1 MGVSIFSLFSA
12 PISIP
17 ILTLLSDCFFR
28 YFVILRSIAQ
38 LECQPLEGE
47 GEGEVSRT
55 KKEEEEEAFLNCKD
69 AFTNLMEAIDGLIR
83 YNADDSNAL
92 NRWTRAKAFVLAAN
106 EETTQD
112 VLEVE
117 QVLALKPK
125 DFLPYACRAS
135 FAAFQR

>member
-1 MGVSIFSLFSA
+1 M
-12 PISIP
+12 
-17 ILTLLSDCFFR
+17 
-28 YFVILRSIAQ
+28 ILRSIAQ

-69 AFTNLMEAIDGLIR
+69 AFTTLMEAIDGLIR